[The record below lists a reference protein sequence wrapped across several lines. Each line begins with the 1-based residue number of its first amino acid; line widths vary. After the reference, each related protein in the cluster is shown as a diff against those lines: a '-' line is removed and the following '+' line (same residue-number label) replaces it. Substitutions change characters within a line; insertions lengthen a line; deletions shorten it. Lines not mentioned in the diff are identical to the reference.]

1 MMLNK
6 VAQLLLLFYFTVQLE
21 NYNATIYG
29 VTLYLKGCA

>member
-6 VAQLLLLFYFTVQLE
+6 VAQLLLFYFTVQLE

-29 VTLYLKGCA
+29 VTLNLKGCA